1 MENSSNQTKRSTTS
15 GYIYPKYK
23 QYRDSLAKKLR
34 EDWQNPKLNNIDIT
48 KFSPS
53 QIERLKSQCRR
64 EILESVQQTE
74 EYQQARTAKNA
85 ARKNELE
92 ELVESL
98 VDSTGM
104 TAKAARYVVYGKKE
118 TPTTTPEKMGTL
130 EQQMVNH
137 ILATNGNRV
146 NQLKTTGFL
155 DIEGGDKI
163 QTHLTKAEKD
173 QLRPLAQSDIT
184 EVTPVEKTYQGE
196 QYHIITCKIRGEQ
209 YTAIQ
214 VPNKLKTMKYQNT
227 HIGQQ
232 LMLFKGRHFYPA
244 FLTDEKLANP
254 LDQDRLIRKTEPA
267 MQADGTPHT
276 NIKLYTDGNQE

>member
-1 MENSSNQTKRSTTS
+1 MSNVTSSSLTNLSSKKIVESQKQRQAELKKRKAELEKDLADNAAYLQSKEYLEIEVQYNSIENS
-15 GYIYPKYK
+15 I
-23 QYRDSLAKKLR
+23 
-34 EDWQNPKLNNIDIT
+34 
-48 KFSPS
+48 
-53 QIERLKSQCRR
+53 
-64 EILESVQQTE
+64 QQT
-74 EYQQARTAKNA
+74 
-85 ARKNELE
+85 LE
-92 ELVESL
+92 EKKRILGKEFNETKERTCL
-98 VDSTGM
+98 ETYFYGDTG
-104 TAKAARYVVYGKKE
+104 AY
-118 TPTTTPEKMGTL
+118 EKMQNL

-146 NQLKTTGFL
+146 HKLKTTGFL

-184 EVTPVEKTYQGE
+184 EITPVERTYQGE

-214 VPNKLKTMKYQNT
+214 VPSKLKTKSYRDT
-227 HIGQQ
+227 HVGRA
-232 LMLFKGRHFYPA
+232 LVEHKGTNWYPA
-244 FLTDEKLANP
+244 FLSVKRLANP

-276 NIKLYTDGNQE
+276 NISLYTDGNQE